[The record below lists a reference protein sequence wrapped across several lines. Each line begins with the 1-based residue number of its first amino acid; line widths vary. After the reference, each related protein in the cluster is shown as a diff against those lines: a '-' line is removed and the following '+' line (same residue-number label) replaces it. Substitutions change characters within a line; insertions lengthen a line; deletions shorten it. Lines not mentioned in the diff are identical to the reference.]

1 MFRNLAIATLLFLL
15 ASIPV
20 HAQTEPQNVP
30 TLHLS
35 AQLVL
40 LDASVEDRRTG
51 ARIPGLTP
59 SDFQLFE
66 DKQPQQITYLSE
78 DRLPLSLVFLFDA
91 TDSVAPV
98 LRSLAI
104 GSETILDHLRPGDEV
119 AVMTFSSHATLI
131 QDFNTN
137 HLVIENAIRTAS
149 HVLDEHIPTLLS
161 QDMVDAARQ
170 SLHATIP
177 NSRHVEIWLTDGT
190 TNGGEKHPTPA
201 EARETVLRSNVVV
214 SGLIE
219 QSDITARVDPTLV
232 RMGGTGEFGD
242 YGTLTGGPFLKSNFA
257 GAPDNFAAL
266 LDTLHRRY
274 TLGFKPS
281 NPKPAGTL
289 CKLHL
294 ELSPRF
300 FADHPSVKAKDI
312 TIRARQSYYR

>member
-1 MFRNLAIATLLFLL
+1 MLRRLILAASLPLL
-15 ASIPV
+15 ASA
-20 HAQTEPQNVP
+20 HAQTQAQDLP

-66 DKQPQQITYLSE
+66 DKEPQPINYLSE

-104 GSETILDHLRPGDEV
+104 GSEAILDHLRPEDEV
-119 AVMTFSSHATLI
+119 SIMTFSSHATLI
-131 QDFNTN
+131 QDFTTN
-137 HLVIENAIRTAS
+137 HLVIEEAIRRAS
-149 HVLDEHIPTLLS
+149 HVHDEHTPTMFR
-161 QDMVDAARQ
+161 QDMVDAAAQ
-170 SLHATIP
+170 SMHATIP
-177 NSRHVEIWLTDGT
+177 NGRHVEVWLTDGT
-190 TNGGEKHPTPA
+190 TDRGEKSPKPA

-219 QSDITARVDPTLV
+219 QSDITAHIDPTLV
-232 RMGGTGEFGD
+232 HSGGTGEFGD
-242 YGTLTGGPFLKSNFA
+242 YGVLTGGPFLKSTFA
-257 GAPDNFAAL
+257 GASDSFATL
-266 LDTLHRRY
+266 LDTLRRRY

-281 NPKPAGTL
+281 RAKPAGTL

-294 ELSPRF
+294 ELSPQF
-300 FADHPSVKAKDI
+300 FTDHPSVKAKDI
-312 TIRARQSYYR
+312 VIRTRQSYYR